1 MPLVIAPRM
10 MTLLRLSFV
19 SVCLLLLAVSTRA
32 DYAFEVGLDGGHIGN
47 LYLDANDVKDKYS
60 TTRASLKY
68 YPLSQMEM
76 DLTGAYTYYRK
87 ELNLRNF
94 LYSGKITFIPTSE
107 ESPLSVYLSGAYD
120 NVQYKDTAQGVDNSL
135 DNNNSRWMA
144 SVGYKLAPPAY
155 IRVGSRLTATRYP
168 NSEDVDADH
177 EKYELFAGINLS
189 LFNVNSVDIEAGL
202 GRIDFVFLDPD
213 AEIYKPYGLPAD
225 MLEGS
230 LRSYYISP
238 RFSRPLGS
246 RTGLS
251 ISYTYRQFTNPEEVV
266 IFGFATE
273 FLSPWASIYKGSSI
287 TVKLK
292 SYLIPRLVV
301 TTGAGYW
308 DKIYLTTLEKWINPL
323 YGGEE
328 WRRFVRQDYFTRLYI
343 SLQRPVSFGVSGML
357 EPTVTVDYS
366 HNNSIDEDYDYS
378 GTTVSVAI
386 VYRR

>member
-1 MPLVIAPRM
+1 MP
-10 MTLLRLSFV
+10 TLLRLSSV
-19 SVCLLLLAVSTRA
+19 LVCLSLLAVPTRA
-32 DYAFEVGLDGGHIGN
+32 DYAFEVGFDGGHIGN
-47 LYLDANDVKDKYS
+47 LYLDTNDVKDRYS
-60 TTRASLKY
+60 SMRASFKY

-76 DLTGAYTYYRK
+76 DLTGAYTYYNK
-87 ELNLRNF
+87 TSDLSNF
-94 LYSGKITFIPTSE
+94 LYSGKVTFIPISE
-107 ESPLSVYLSGAYD
+107 KSPFSVYLSGAYD
-120 NVQYKDTAQGVDNSL
+120 NVQYRKKREDI
-135 DNNNSRWMA
+135 DNNNSRWTA
-144 SVGYKLAPPAY
+144 SLGYRLSPVVNLRA
-155 IRVGSRLTATRYP
+155 GSRLTATRYP
-168 NSEDVDADH
+168 NSEDIDADH

-189 LFNVNSVDIEAGL
+189 LLNANSVDIEAGL

-213 AEIYKPYGLPAD
+213 TEIVKPPGMGLPAEI
-225 MLEGS
+225 LEGN
-230 LRSYYISP
+230 LRLYYISP

-251 ISYTYRQFTNPEEVV
+251 ISYMYRQFTNPDEIL

-273 FLSPWASIYKGSSI
+273 FLSPWASIHEGSSI
-287 TVKLK
+287 SVKLK

-308 DKIYLTTLEKWINPL
+308 DKIYLTTLEEWIHPD
-323 YGGEE
+323 YGGLV
-328 WRRFVRQDYFTRLYI
+328 WKRVKRQDYFTRLYI

-366 HNNSIDEDYDYS
+366 HNNSTDEGYDYS